1 MRYLYALA
9 LALLVGSSA
18 TAAPPPRPKLTWI
31 GHAAFE
37 LISPGGTRIWID
49 PWLFDNPAAGPSWK
63 DVAWLVAHKPDAIL
77 VSHAHIDHASNVAVL
92 ARLTGA
98 KIIAPIEHLRALLI
112 DEAQQV
118 GVNVGGSLTIGDL
131 TIAIVPAMHSAE
143 PGGRPLGFVLQ
154 LPGGRVLYHTGD
166 TGVFGDMA
174 LIDELYHP
182 TILLIACGG
191 ARAGMDPKQAAFAIR
206 KYFHPKQI
214 VPTHFGTF
222 PPLATAADVRAV
234 LGRDPR
240 LALMRPGETIELD

>member
-1 MRYLYALA
+1 MKYIPALVLV
-9 LALLVGSSA
+9 LAVGS
-18 TAAPPPRPKLTWI
+18 AAAAQPQPKLTWI

-49 PWLFDNPAAGPSWK
+49 PWLFDNPAASATWK

-77 VSHAHIDHASNVAVL
+77 VSHPHIDHASNVALL

-98 KIIAPIEHLRALLI
+98 KIVAPIEHLRALLI
-112 DEAQQV
+112 EEAQQV
-118 GVNVGGSLTIGDL
+118 GVNVGGTLAIGDV

-154 LPGGRVLYHTGD
+154 LSGGRTLYHTGD

-182 TILLIACGG
+182 TILLVACGG
-191 ARAGMDPKQAAFAIR
+191 ARSGMDPKQAAFAIR
-206 KYFHPKQI
+206 KYFHPRKI
-214 VPTHFGTF
+214 VPMHFGTF
-222 PPLATAADVRAV
+222 APMATEADVRAV

-240 LALMRPGETIELD
+240 LVLMRPGDTIELE